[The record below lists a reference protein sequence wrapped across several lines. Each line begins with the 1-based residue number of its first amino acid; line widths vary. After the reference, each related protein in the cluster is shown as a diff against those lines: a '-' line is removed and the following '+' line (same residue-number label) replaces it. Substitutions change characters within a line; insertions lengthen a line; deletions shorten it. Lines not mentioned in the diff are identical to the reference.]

1 MSLIVET
8 SIEMHKRTLGNR
20 RMFVEVTV
28 PTKLHPQIKELYPK
42 FDCHG
47 LVKVYTTSEGY
58 RLSSVGDVYNS
69 YHRHVYFMTQGLD
82 RELLWD
88 ISSSEL
94 PEFLR
99 ELVNKEE
106 VRIQKERLDRLK
118 NLRYADMD
126 EASFNRKDF

>member
-1 MSLIVET
+1 
-8 SIEMHKRTLGNR
+8 
-20 RMFVEVTV
+20 MFVRVTV

-47 LVKVYTTSEGY
+47 LVEVYTTSEGY

-69 YHRHVYFMTQGLD
+69 YHRHVYFMAQGLD

-88 ISSSEL
+88 ISPSEL